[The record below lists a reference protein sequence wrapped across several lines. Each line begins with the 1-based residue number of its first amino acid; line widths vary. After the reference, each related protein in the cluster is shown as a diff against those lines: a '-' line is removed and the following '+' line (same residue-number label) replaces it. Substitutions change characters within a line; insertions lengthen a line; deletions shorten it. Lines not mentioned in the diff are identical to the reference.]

1 MHAPSLVVDTAQ
13 QLAAAGQH
21 AEVVKYLG
29 GRASSELENSA
40 SLALLYGT
48 AQARL
53 GRHVEGQRWLDLAL
67 EHARRQRDDGV
78 ERRALNARGAA
89 AFVSGQIDEAAD
101 YFTQA
106 LMRASR
112 DGDFAMTGRCSNNLG
127 IISTLRGRYAEAIG
141 SWEIAIAAFE
151 RAGGRQGVAECY
163 HNLAITYRLQGMP
176 DRALAQADRAVGE
189 AEAAGDET
197 LRALALRGRA
207 EIRALRGELELAR
220 RDLARVREIRGCLA
234 DPVGAAEDL
243 RIAALVDAAEGDVPA
258 AQRALREVIG
268 RAEQHGRPQLLA
280 EATRDLAVVLR
291 RSGRADEA
299 QAAARTAKATF
310 SRLGAE
316 SEIRHLAG
324 QGWEPDFAAELRGSL
339 APLHVA
345 QELADA
351 GRYGELLSYL
361 SARSQEEL
369 EQSPMLTLLCGI
381 AHSRLGRLDLG
392 QQWAMVAQLRARM
405 LGDRTLEVRA
415 LNVSGAVALERGG
428 IDEASYFFTRAQE
441 EAMQDND
448 MATVGRCANNLGV
461 IANMQGDYARA
472 VGAYTRAIAAYEQA
486 RYHRGI
492 AESRHNLG
500 ITYREQGRLD
510 HALQAADAAV
520 RDAEWLDDR
529 GFKAQA
535 LAGRA
540 EIRLAQGEPELAVRE
555 AEEALAIHREVN
567 DAVRETEDLRILA
580 GALSLAGKTRD
591 AEDRLRAVIARAMEH
606 DRPLLVA
613 TAQRDL
619 ASVLYRTGDRTAA
632 MAMARA
638 ARATFDRLGAKAEAA
653 KLDALETTLQVAPQG
668 YTVPLAR
675 RAQP

>member
-1 MHAPSLVVDTAQ
+1 MHTSSLVVETAQ
-13 QLAAAGQH
+13 QLAAAGHH
-21 AEVVKYLG
+21 AEVVAYLRAR
-29 GRASSELENSA
+29 GRTELEDSP

-53 GRHVEGQRWLDLAL
+53 GRHDEGFRWLDLAL
-67 EHARRQRDDGV
+67 DQARRGRDDAV

-89 AFVSGQIDEAAD
+89 AFVSGRIDEAAD

-112 DGDFAMTGRCSNNLG
+112 DGDFVMTGRCSNNLG
-127 IISTLRGRYAEAIG
+127 IISNLRGRYAEAIG
-141 SWEIAIAAFE
+141 SWQIAVAAFE

-163 HNLAITYRLQGMP
+163 HNLAITYRLQAMP
-176 DRALAQADRAVGE
+176 DRALAEAERAVGA
-189 AEAAGDET
+189 AEVAGDET

-207 EIRALRGELELAR
+207 EIHVVRGELEPAR
-220 RDLARVREIRGCLA
+220 RDLDEVGEIRSGLA
-234 DPVGAAEDL
+234 DPVGEAEDL
-243 RIAALVDAAEGDVPA
+243 RIAAAVRAAEGDVPA
-258 AQRALREVIG
+258 ADRALREVIR
-268 RAEQHGRPQLLA
+268 RAEQQGRPQLLA

-291 RSGRADEA
+291 GAGRSAEA
-299 QAAARTAKATF
+299 QTAARRARATF
-310 SRLGAE
+310 TRLGAE
-316 SEIRHLAG
+316 GEIRHLAG

-351 GRYGELLSYL
+351 GRYVELLTYL
-361 SARSQEEL
+361 GTRSQEEL

-392 QQWAMVAQLRARM
+392 QQWAMVAQLRART
-405 LGDRTLEVRA
+405 LRDRTLEVRA

-428 IDEASYFFTRAQE
+428 IAEASYFFTRAQE
-441 EAMQDND
+441 QAMQDND
-448 MATVGRCANNLGV
+448 MATVGRCANNLGI
-461 IANMQGDYARA
+461 IATMQGDYPRA
-472 VGAYTRAIAAYEQA
+472 IGAYTRAIAAYERA
-486 RYHRGI
+486 HYHRGI

-500 ITYREQGRLD
+500 ITYREQGQLD

-540 EIRLAQGEPELAVRE
+540 EIRLVQDEPELAIRE
-555 AEEALAIHREVN
+555 AQEALAIHRGLN
-567 DAVRETEDLRILA
+567 DGVLETEDLRILA
-580 GALSLAGKTRD
+580 VAQGLAGRIRD
-591 AEDRLRAVIARAMEH
+591 AEDMLRDVIARATDH
-606 DRPLLVA
+606 NRPLLVA

-619 ASVLYRTGDRTAA
+619 AGVLYRTGDRVAA
-632 MAMARA
+632 TAMARV
-638 ARATFDRLGAKAEAA
+638 ARATFDRLGATAEIA
-653 KLDALETTLQVAPQG
+653 KLDALEATLPVALRQES
-668 YTVPLAR
+668 
-675 RAQP
+675 